1 MTKTMTD
8 EEADKL
14 LEKKIELVSE
24 LAELYEKFFGKELRE
39 YQIHKL
45 MNTDDNEL
53 KRLIA
58 LFKRNM
64 KQSEPE
70 KEIWKPCN
78 IIQCSNYEVSSF
90 GRLRNRVTGK
100 YLKDTPHKRIGYIIN
115 GLVTDNKE
123 DLTIQRGRLVMMV
136 FKPCAEM
143 SIKGEL
149 DVDHVDGNK
158 LNNRLDN
165 LEWVS
170 HRENC
175 IRVKNKNYNYRKKNG
190 YYQVKYDEFDPEIKH
205 IRYFKKIS
213 DITDNKTDQ
222 NTIQKC
228 LQYNR
233 YSVKFRSMFYFYEN
247 IPDKYKEMYIEQ
259 LQNSNE
265 NENWQH
271 LS

>member
-8 EEADKL
+8 EEADRL
-14 LEKKIELVSE
+14 LEKKIELVGE
-24 LAELYEKFFGKELRE
+24 LTELYEKFFGKELRE
-39 YQIHKL
+39 YQVHKL

-64 KQSEPE
+64 KQTEPE
-70 KEIWKPCN
+70 EEIWKPCTKLGF
-78 IIQCSNYEVSSF
+78 SNYAVSNK
-90 GRLRNRVTGK
+90 GNLIN
-100 YLKDTPHKRIGYIIN
+100 LKTKKQLANTIDKSCGYITNKLSQN
-115 GLVTDNKE
+115 GKRLS
-123 DLTIQRGRLVMMV
+123 IQRGRLIMMV

-175 IRVKNKNYNYRKKNG
+175 IRVKYKNNNYRKKNG
-190 YYQVKYDEFDPEIKH
+190 YYQVKDDEFDPEIKH

-213 DITDNKTDQ
+213 DITDNETDK

-233 YSVKFRSMFYFYEN
+233 YSVKFKSMFYFYEN

-259 LQNSNE
+259 VRNCNE